1 MAFQPRTPEELRQK
15 QLLGKLRV
23 CSALEFRALAK
34 AQGLE
39 AAYGSTDVVAAGSCE
54 FTDQGQIWLSRG
66 PCDPPLRLRRAVLG
80 GVAAGGGYG
89 PGELCLPIGA
99 GLDTPRR
106 RGGAHVLD
114 QLLAGEEVPLELFG
128 EATALHPRRELQTR
142 LQLKQL
148 TTARLLLSR
157 AISENGVVAV
167 SSAEGLLASSMGGLL
182 GPYGNALFSCSGA
195 RSIGLSMPGLSQLG
209 PGQPLLVAG
218 SIGQVLGPGS
228 GHQPNCRRQANG
240 QARAPGATV
249 AATVNLHG
257 LRRQWLKPCWFEG
270 HGAALLVA
278 VAAPILLLAETQ
290 ARAAAVPD
298 GALEVPV
305 LDFSIP
311 RRTRPS
317 FGTVSYAALLSGR
330 IQVDGQW
337 VKAAPACSLKLGDS
351 HTALLVEKLKD
362 GSFPIRA
369 WQAPLTGDGSLQP
382 LDG

>member
-1 MAFQPRTPEELRQK
+1 M
-15 QLLGKLRV
+15 
-23 CSALEFRALAK
+23 
-34 AQGLE
+34 
-39 AAYGSTDVVAAGSCE
+39 
-54 FTDQGQIWLSRG
+54 
-66 PCDPPLRLRRAVLG
+66 
-80 GVAAGGGYG
+80 
-89 PGELCLPIGA
+89 
-99 GLDTPRR
+99 
-106 RGGAHVLD
+106 
-114 QLLAGEEVPLELFG
+114 
-128 EATALHPRRELQTR
+128 
-142 LQLKQL
+142 
-148 TTARLLLSR
+148 
-157 AISENGVVAV
+157 
-167 SSAEGLLASSMGGLL
+167 
-182 GPYGNALFSCSGA
+182 
-195 RSIGLSMPGLSQLG
+195 
-209 PGQPLLVAG
+209 
-218 SIGQVLGPGS
+218 
-228 GHQPNCRRQANG
+228 
-240 QARAPGATV
+240 

-337 VKAAPACSLKLGDS
+337 VKAAPACSIKLGDS